1 MNITNTENSGSLT
14 LLGVFFEKSNSMLVT
29 LKIQCY
35 VVRFLGDLNF
45 TVSEATSNSEFSLL
59 AMKISL
65 LAEIFPVA
73 MGEDGYSGWSKD
85 KSHRDQGSCKK
96 TWSF

>member
-1 MNITNTENSGSLT
+1 MKLTFWSKNYRKANTENFGSLT

-45 TVSEATSNSEFSLL
+45 TVSEVTSNSEFSLL

-65 LAEIFPVA
+65 LIENFPVT
-73 MGEDGYSGWSKD
+73 MLNFKPIFNPENL
-85 KSHRDQGSCKK
+85 
-96 TWSF
+96 F

>member
-1 MNITNTENSGSLT
+1 MANTENFGSLT
-14 LLGVFFEKSNSMLVT
+14 LLGVFFEKLNSMLVT

-45 TVSEATSNSEFSLL
+45 TVSEAHSNSEFSLL

-65 LAEIFPVA
+65 LAENFPVA
-73 MGEDGYSGWSKD
+73 MRAMYAAGACNCGGT
-85 KSHRDQGSCKK
+85 SCI
-96 TWSF
+96 